1 MSGPEIAL
9 TVVVAVMALVSV
21 VLVVQQMARE
31 ERTRAECEKLRREN
45 NKLMLG
51 AGRLINQVEDLDGV
65 PVWRPPNG
73 DTTMQYEDATL
84 HAMQTMFT
92 KEELELLS
100 ADAGLE
106 YEHVGG
112 QSLLVIAL
120 RLRERARHLGM
131 DERLKAAIRRV
142 RPNAKL

>member
-1 MSGPEIAL
+1 MSGPEVAL
-9 TVVVAVMALVSV
+9 TIIVGIMALLSV
-21 VLVVQQMARE
+21 VLIVQQMARE
-31 ERTRAECEKLRREN
+31 ERTQNECEKLRREN

-51 AGRLINQVEDLDGV
+51 AGRLITQIEDFDLS

-73 DTTMQYEDATL
+73 DVTMQYEDPTL
-84 HAMQTMFT
+84 HAMQTLFT
-92 KEELELLS
+92 KEELELLA

-112 QSLLVIAL
+112 QGLLVIAL

-131 DERLKAAIRRV
+131 DEKLRMAIKRV
-142 RPNAKL
+142 RPNARL